1 MTEGPAT
8 LNKGEIAWKMPVLQV
23 FSVVLLG
30 IALVYST
37 EICYETDYAII
48 KCGPPGKDGLPGTP
62 GINGLNGEK
71 GERGPIGPAGLPGLD
86 GRPGPKGEQGPQGEK
101 GEQGDIGAS
110 ELEDLKLQLDLL
122 DGRVVKM
129 QSNLVSLR
137 KAAFAFS
144 KGAKIAGDK
153 IYISN
158 GTQAVY
164 GVGKV
169 TCNMAGGQLAS
180 PQNNDENKAVLTIRT
195 QYGVSPF
202 LGINDIVIEGKF
214 TYPNGEAIIYT
225 NWSPGEPNKDGA
237 ENCVEMFDTG
247 KWNDKSCGEK
257 RLVICEF

>member
-1 MTEGPAT
+1 
-8 LNKGEIAWKMPVLQV
+8 MPVLQV
-23 FSVVLLG
+23 FSMVLLG

-37 EICYETDYAII
+37 EICQETDYTNI
-48 KCGPPGKDGLPGTP
+48 KCGAPGKDGLPGTP
-62 GINGLNGEK
+62 GKNGLNG
-71 GERGPIGPAGLPGLD
+71 RGPTGPAGPPGLD
-86 GRPGPKGEQGPQGEK
+86 GRPGTKGEQGPQGVK
-101 GEQGDIGAS
+101 GEGGDIGAS
-110 ELEDLKLQLDLL
+110 VLEALKLQLGLL

-137 KAAFAFS
+137 KAVSAFALS
-144 KGAKIAGDK
+144 KGVKIVGDK
-153 IYISN
+153 IYVSN

-169 TCNMAGGQLAS
+169 TCNTAGGQLAS
-180 PQNNDENKAVLTIRT
+180 PQNNDENQAVLAIRT

-225 NWSPGEPNKDGA
+225 NWSPNEPNKDGA

-257 RLVICEF
+257 RLIICEF